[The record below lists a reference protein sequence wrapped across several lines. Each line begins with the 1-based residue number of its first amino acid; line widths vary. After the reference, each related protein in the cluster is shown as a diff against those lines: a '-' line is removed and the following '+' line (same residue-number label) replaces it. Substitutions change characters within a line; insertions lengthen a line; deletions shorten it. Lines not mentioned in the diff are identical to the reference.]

1 MDSPRRI
8 RVFLDASTLLAAAIS
23 PAGASREL
31 LVSALV
37 EGRLQ
42 LSLSPLVLRETSRN
56 LAQKSPDAL
65 PYFDLL
71 EQFLTPYQVFPSKE
85 LIESVAQNVAL
96 KDAPIVAG
104 AVVANADFLA
114 TFDRKHLLIRTDF
127 IRDRFGVTVATP
139 GHVLKTVRRR

>member
-1 MDSPRRI
+1 VDSS
-8 RVFLDASTLLAAAIS
+8 VLLAAAIS
-23 PAGASREL
+23 PFGASRDL
-31 LVSALV
+31 IVSTLV
-37 EGRLQ
+37 EGRFQ
-42 LSLSPLVLRETSRN
+42 LSVSSLVLQETSRN

-85 LIESVAQNVAL
+85 LIESVAQNVEL

-104 AVVANADFLA
+104 AVVADADFLA
-114 TFDRKHLLIRTDF
+114 TFDRRHLLVRADL

-139 GHVLKTVRRR
+139 AEILKV

>member
-1 MDSPRRI
+1 MDSATGI
-8 RVFLDASTLLAAAIS
+8 RVFVDSSVLLAAAIS
-23 PAGASREL
+23 PFGASRDL
-31 LVSALV
+31 IVSTLV
-37 EGRLQ
+37 EGRFQ
-42 LSLSPLVLRETSRN
+42 LSVSSLVLQETSRN

-85 LIESVAQNVAL
+85 LIESVAQNVEL

-104 AVVANADFLA
+104 AVVADADFLA
-114 TFDRKHLLIRTDF
+114 TFDRRHLLVRADL

-139 GHVLKTVRRR
+139 AEILKV

>member
-1 MDSPRRI
+1 MDSS
-8 RVFLDASTLLAAAIS
+8 VLLAAAIS
-23 PAGASREL
+23 PFGASRDL
-31 LVSALV
+31 IVSTLV
-37 EGRLQ
+37 EGRFQ
-42 LSLSPLVLRETSRN
+42 LSVSSLVLQETSRN

-85 LIESVAQNVAL
+85 LIESVAQNVEL

-104 AVVANADFLA
+104 AVVADADFLA
-114 TFDRKHLLIRTDF
+114 TFDRRHLLVRADL

-139 GHVLKTVRRR
+139 AEILKA